1 MPIKDIIRINP
12 LDLQGNIAIG
22 ISLPFNGKGVFNSTY
37 STNEQIKS
45 NFINLLLTNKGERI
59 MNPDFGADLKK
70 VLFENITD
78 DIDGLI
84 NDLIKINTSIYIP
97 EIIITEIN
105 INKDYKDENRIEI
118 NIKYRVKISGTSD
131 QITVQFI

>member
-1 MPIKDIIRINP
+1 MPIKETIRINP

-59 MNPDFGADLKK
+59 MNPEFGCDLKK

-78 DIDGLI
+78 DIDELI
-84 NDLIKINTSIYIP
+84 NNLIKTNTYIFIP
-97 EIIITEIN
+97 EISILDIIIDKN
-105 INKDYKDENRIEI
+105 GRDENKIQITVNYRI
-118 NIKYRVKISGTSD
+118 KISGNTE

>member
-1 MPIKDIIRINP
+1 MPIKETIRINP

-22 ISLPFNGKGVFNSTY
+22 VSLPFNGAGVFNSTY

-59 MNPDFGADLKK
+59 MNPEFGCDLKK

-78 DIDGLI
+78 EIDELI
-84 NDLIKINTSIYIP
+84 NNLIKTNTYIFIP
-97 EIIITEIN
+97 EISILDII
-105 INKDYKDENRIEI
+105 INKDNQDENKIEI
-118 NIKYRVKISGTSD
+118 TINYRIKISGSVE